1 MEEMIKDYSIL
12 KTLNMIIYHIVSD
25 IKQRIFHIFFY
36 GMMISELLVKSLF
49 LKRQMLLFY

>member
-1 MEEMIKDYSIL
+1 MIKDYSIL